1 MAKKFKI
8 SRQPVLDL
16 EYIRSEMEL
25 SRNKALSKNKDFITD
40 DIDNKINM
48 VADVQ
53 EYICELHELIEK
65 MSKVNVKN
73 ELLTDK
79 LTAELLTKNK

>member
-8 SRQPVLDL
+8 SQQPVLDL

-25 SRNKALSKNKDFITD
+25 SRSKALAKNKDFITD
-40 DIDNKINM
+40 DIDNKINL
-48 VADVQ
+48 VSEVQ
-53 EYICELHELIEK
+53 EYICELHELIGK

-79 LTAELLTKNK
+79 LTAELLTKK